1 MAPLAALTLTASAR
15 PRILLALQDRLK
27 VATPQENRLILLFY
41 AFAREI
47 APFKRHL
54 KNRRPLEHRDLR
66 GFRAER
72 GETEIFA
79 IATGMGLAHARRAAL
94 RAFELYPD
102 AGLAIGTGVAGAL
115 TDGLGPGD
123 LILADRVMVQHDPVT
138 EPEHLITIDGELLG
152 QLERRLEA
160 AGLRF
165 ASGGMLSSQRVLSHG
180 VEKRLARK
188 NTGAIAVDME
198 TASIAEQARARG
210 IRFTCL
216 RAIIDQVDEEVVGAT
231 LTDRSGEV
239 SVLAATAYLFRN
251 PGDLLKLPRL
261 IANLSRATHSLA
273 AGLEAI
279 LPRDTSQP

>member
-1 MAPLAALTLTASAR
+1 M
-15 PRILLALQDRLK
+15 
-27 VATPQENRLILLFY
+27 ILLFY

-66 GFRAER
+66 GFRAAR
-72 GETEIFA
+72 GETDIVA
-79 IATGMGLAHARRAAL
+79 IATGMGLAHARGAAL

-115 TDGLGPGD
+115 TDGLAPGD
-123 LILADRVMVQHDPVT
+123 LVLADRVMVQHDAVT
-138 EPEHLITIDGELLG
+138 EPERPLTIDGELLG
-152 QLERRLEA
+152 ELGRRLDA

-165 ASGGMLSSQRVLSHG
+165 ASGGMLSSPRVLSG
-180 VEKRLARK
+180 GGEKRLARN

-210 IRFTCL
+210 VSFTCL

-231 LTDRSGEV
+231 LTDPSGEV
-239 SVLAATAYLFRN
+239 SVLAATAYLLRN
-251 PGDLLKLPRL
+251 PGDLLKLPRMM
-261 IANLSRATHSLA
+261 AKLSRATRSLA

-279 LPRDTSQP
+279 LPRDR

>member
-1 MAPLAALTLTASAR
+1 M
-15 PRILLALQDRLK
+15 
-27 VATPQENRLILLFY
+27 ILLFY

-66 GFRAER
+66 GFRAVR
-72 GETEIFA
+72 GETDILA
-79 IATGMGLAHARRAAL
+79 IATGMGLAHARAAAL

-102 AGLAIGTGVAGAL
+102 AGLAVGTGVAGAL
-115 TDGLGPGD
+115 TDGLAPGD
-123 LILADRVMVQHDPVT
+123 LVLADHVMVRHDGVS
-138 EPEHLITIDGELLG
+138 EPERLITIDGELLDEFG
-152 QLERRLEA
+152 RRLAA

-165 ASGGMLSSQRVLSHG
+165 ASGGMLSSPRVLSGG

-198 TASIAEQARARG
+198 TASIAEQASARG

-231 LTDRSGEV
+231 LTDSSGEV
-239 SVLAATAYLFRN
+239 SVRAATAYLLRN
-251 PGDLLKLPRL
+251 PGDLLKLPRMM
-261 IANLSRATHSLA
+261 ANLSRATRSLA

-279 LPRDTSQP
+279 LPRDS